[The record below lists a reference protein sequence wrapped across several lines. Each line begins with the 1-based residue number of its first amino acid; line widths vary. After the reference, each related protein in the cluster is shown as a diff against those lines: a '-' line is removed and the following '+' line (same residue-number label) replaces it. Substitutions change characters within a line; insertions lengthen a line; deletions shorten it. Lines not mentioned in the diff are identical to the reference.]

1 MYIFRRMFKFA
12 AVAAAACVIVACSS
26 DKDKNTLPS
35 KGNMIPD
42 DAVIAMKV
50 DLDQLWNKALGD
62 QDSDVRSYWNMGKS
76 MLSMSAGELGEM
88 GDVVKQIVKDPST
101 SGLCVDEPMVVSF
114 AADIKDVNFE
124 EFDVDVCLVALLD
137 DSNAFV
143 KVADAFMAVANEE
156 GELGMTKEIVSDS
169 YTYYSCPVEE
179 DVTLDLGVFAEA
191 AVLRLK
197 ANTISQNQGLKENM
211 LELFADGGPDN
222 TEGLDAFYASKGDM
236 ALWLDFE
243 TVLDMA
249 LPILENENPGVTAQ
263 LEAYMPMY
271 ENASMVS
278 ELTFKDGQTV
288 LQFMIFGS
296 EEMKK
301 YGQKFNAVSSDKFF
315 QYIPRTSA
323 MVMNFAFADM
333 PGLVEEFS
341 KMGPD
346 YAEAIEL
353 LKENLGIDEELLAG
367 LPGVIT
373 LALSVN
379 SVDQDVTPGIYFIM
393 DCKENVWEFAKTY
406 LDMYAEDCGN
416 DTYVIEDMCV
426 ITYNNDTLYAMDMA
440 SYNDG
445 EVYDS
450 FLNSPHAKDIAKGG
464 FVFDL
469 AAFPED
475 ILDSLAEE
483 FDYEMS
489 GSELL
494 EYVSS
499 VVVTVSDDHMTSTL
513 EVNMDDKEHNL
524 LEKLVLYV
532 ISSAF

>member
-1 MYIFRRMFKFA
+1 MLIFRRMFKYA
-12 AVAAAACVIVACSS
+12 AVAAAACMIAACSG
-26 DKDKNTLPS
+26 DKGKNTLPS

-42 DAVIAMKV
+42 DAMFAMKV
-50 DLDQLWNKALGD
+50 NVDQLWNKALGD
-62 QDSDVRSYWNMGKS
+62 QNSDIRNYWSMGKS
-76 MLSMSAGELGEM
+76 MLAMSAEELGEM
-88 GDVVKQIVKDPST
+88 GDVVKQIIKDPAA
-101 SGLCVDEPMVVSF
+101 SGLCMDEPMVISF
-114 AADIKDVNFE
+114 AADIKDVDFE
-124 EFDVDVCLVALLD
+124 DFDVDVCMVALLD

-143 KVADAFMAVANEE
+143 KVADAVMAVANEE

-179 DVTLDLGVFAEA
+179 GVTMDLGVFAEA

-197 ANTISQNQGLKENM
+197 ANTISQDQGLKASM
-211 LELFADGGPDN
+211 LDLFADGGPDA
-222 TEGLDAFYASKGDM
+222 TEGLEAFYASKGDM
-236 ALWLDFE
+236 ALWIDFE
-243 TVLDMA
+243 TALDMV
-249 LPILENENPGVTAQ
+249 LPILENEQPGVTAQ

-278 ELTFKDGQTV
+278 DLTFKDGQTA
-288 LQFMIFGS
+288 LQFMLFGS
-296 EEMKK
+296 EEMRK
-301 YGQKFNAVSSDKFF
+301 YAQKFNAVSSDKFF
-315 QYIPRTSA
+315 QYIPRTAA
-323 MVMNFAFADM
+323 MVMNVALADM
-333 PGLVEEFS
+333 PELVDEIS

-346 YAEAIEL
+346 YAEALEL
-353 LKENLGIDEELLAG
+353 LEENLGIDEELLAG

-373 LALSVN
+373 LALNVN
-379 SVDQDVTPGIYFIM
+379 SVDQEETPGIYLIM

-416 DTYVIEDMCV
+416 DTYVVEDMCV
-426 ITYNNDTLYAMDMA
+426 ITYNNDTLYAMDMV

-445 EVYDS
+445 EIYDS
-450 FLNSPHAKDIAKGG
+450 FLNSPYAKDIAKGG

-469 AAFPED
+469 TVFPED
-475 ILDSLAEE
+475 MLDSLAEE

-499 VVVTVSDDHMTSTL
+499 LVVTMSDDHMTSTL
-513 EVNMDDKEHNL
+513 TLNMEDKEHNL